1 MFVIDK
7 QWSSLLL
14 DFFLD
19 IAKAFFIATFITP
32 FSYSADLVTQTLVLI
47 KGLSN
52 VIIYLLFARF
62 IKNYELD

>member
-7 QWSSLLL
+7 QWAGLLS

-32 FSYSADLVTQTLVLI
+32 FPYSGQLLVHVSVLI
-47 KGLSN
+47 KGFSN
-52 VIIYLLFARF
+52 VIIYLLIARF
-62 IKNYELD
+62 IKIYELN